1 MSRIPIFMEDARYT
15 QITSRIRE
23 TYPDACI
30 LFIDEIFNPKLQ
42 AEYDSFKLN
51 AGATLEEVAVFHG
64 THANLIDKIADEGF
78 DPNKNKVSA
87 YGHGTYF
94 AKNASYSFNYM
105 KSQDTKG
112 ISYMFLA
119 DVIVT
124 DKVHSVLAG
133 TIYVSPFSNDC
144 FS

>member
-1 MSRIPIFMEDARYT
+1 
-15 QITSRIRE
+15 
-23 TYPDACI
+23 

-64 THANLIDKIADEGF
+64 T
-78 DPNKNKVSA
+78 
-87 YGHGTYF
+87 YF

-112 ISYMFLA
+112 ISYMF
-119 DVIVT
+119 
-124 DKVHSVLAG
+124 
-133 TIYVSPFSNDC
+133 FSRCN
-144 FS
+144 SY